1 MKKHIPQLDYLK
13 SIFII
18 LMILFHLVYIGDTYP
33 YLKKVVYTFHMP
45 IFLIL
50 SGYLSNTNKNIQ
62 SFIISWWW
70 LFVPYSIMELGYVIA
85 ASVLPVREQVGDL
98 NIINILRRVFIDPVG
113 PYWYLH
119 TLLICRCIHYF
130 VDHFV
135 CERLDKLARLIVVGI
150 IFWGVSEGVG
160 IMSFPYS
167 MYFLI
172 GVAIR
177 IYRLNYLSLFSPS
190 FWSIIPLIIL
200 CCYPDNLLQFNIAG
214 CLIVYLITSFFLWI
228 YTYVPRIINAISLFI
243 GQNTLSLL
251 LFSPIF
257 TMLSRMYQPIFMFD
271 SSGICFA
278 SFTLVVT
285 IIGSLFIT
293 WCMDKLRISRW
304 FFGQERM
311 LKR

>member
-98 NIINILRRVFIDPVG
+98 NIINILRRIFIDPVG

-119 TLLICRCIHYF
+119 TLLLCRCIHYF

-135 CERLDKLARLIVVGI
+135 RDRLDKLARLIVVGI
-150 IFWGVSEGVG
+150 IFW
-160 IMSFPYS
+160 
-167 MYFLI
+167 
-172 GVAIR
+172 
-177 IYRLNYLSLFSPS
+177 
-190 FWSIIPLIIL
+190 
-200 CCYPDNLLQFNIAG
+200 
-214 CLIVYLITSFFLWI
+214 
-228 YTYVPRIINAISLFI
+228 
-243 GQNTLSLL
+243 
-251 LFSPIF
+251 
-257 TMLSRMYQPIFMFD
+257 
-271 SSGICFA
+271 
-278 SFTLVVT
+278 
-285 IIGSLFIT
+285 
-293 WCMDKLRISRW
+293 
-304 FFGQERM
+304 
-311 LKR
+311 